1 MGHRCSKCGN
11 MQNVHISETDPI
23 IHSPKRRIVEE
34 VEVVIVPEVH
44 PIETIVKRKKNFPT
58 CSSLSRKKIIVEEE
72 QHTENVPCSQNH
84 QNRPPRR
91 GWGWFL

>member
-44 PIETIVKRKKNFPT
+44 PIETIVKRKKIFRHVHHYPE
-58 CSSLSRKKIIVEEE
+58 KIIVEEE